1 MKTLAIRIILIVITT
16 IIYSTLT
23 STQLIS
29 KPTSYNKNKKIS
41 MKLWG
46 TDYNA
51 NYGEEMYRVGHA
63 DPNNDIKVSN
73 TYLYYTTCFDLER
86 YEVYGNANNVTISI
100 ECGKDRKRVYFRKN
114 QNIKGV
120 LKIHASEVGTE
131 DCYFYNA
138 EDSPDENGEERLN
151 YYFLIL
157 DNEGNELFRGEFYAS
172 ECEG

>member
-51 NYGEEMYRVGHA
+51 NYGNKMYRVGYA
-63 DPNNDIKVSN
+63 DPNNDIK
-73 TYLYYTTCFDLER
+73 
-86 YEVYGNANNVTISI
+86 I
-100 ECGKDRKRVYFRKN
+100 
-114 QNIKGV
+114 
-120 LKIHASEVGTE
+120 
-131 DCYFYNA
+131 
-138 EDSPDENGEERLN
+138 
-151 YYFLIL
+151 
-157 DNEGNELFRGEFYAS
+157 
-172 ECEG
+172 

>member
-1 MKTLAIRIILIVITT
+1 MKTLAIRIILIGITT
-16 IIYSTLT
+16 IMYSKLT
-23 STQLIS
+23 SIQLIS

-51 NYGEEMYRVGHA
+51 NYGKKMYRVGDV
-63 DPNNDIKVSN
+63 DPNNSN

-100 ECGKDRKRVYFRKN
+100 ECEKDRKRVYFRKN

-120 LKIHASEVGTE
+120 LKIHASEVGSD
-131 DCYFYNA
+131 DCNFTDDDA
-138 EDSPDENGEERLN
+138 GDVLN
-151 YYFLIL
+151 YNFLIL